1 MDPIAIITII
11 GGIVIPMFT
20 GGAWL
25 WKRLD
30 KKFDGLKDEMQK
42 GDSAIRD
49 EVHALR
55 DEMHKGDQMLRD
67 EMHKGDQMLREE
79 VHALR
84 DEMHKGDQMLRE
96 EMHKGDQMLR
106 EEMQKRDQMLRD
118 EMQKGNFLTQ
128 QEIRGLS
135 ERVSRLETRVDERTL
150 RVIYTAKSFEE
161 KAQ

>member
-55 DEMHKGDQMLRD
+55 DEMHKGDQM
-67 EMHKGDQMLREE
+67 
-79 VHALR
+79 LR